1 MTLVN
6 VNAKKV
12 NMLDLKPAIVS
23 QQLCLFEH
31 ELFRAIHPKE
41 FLNQNWEKHKEKA
54 PNICRMVLWFNTVAD
69 WIGGQILMASSTKER
84 EKRKLIMWSMW
95 LKWLL
100 NVCCSDKVLDR
111 GRRSMPHQ

>member
-54 PNICRMVLWFNTVAD
+54 PNICRMVLWFNTVAA

-84 EKRKLIMWSMW
+84 EKRKLVDVVDVVEMIAKS
-95 LKWLL
+95 
-100 NVCCSDKVLDR
+100 VL
-111 GRRSMPHQ
+111 Q